1 MYKFEQNSI
10 PLYIQLYEQMKDD
23 IKTNL
28 TAGMK
33 LPSIRKMVEDYNLSK
48 NTIQTAYNQ
57 LYAEGYIESRPKSGY
72 FVCECEKMPCW

>member
-28 TAGMK
+28 TAGIFGFSPK
-33 LPSIRKMVEDYNLSK
+33 AAFQADAGSQNAPKVE
-48 NTIQTAYNQ
+48 
-57 LYAEGYIESRPKSGY
+57 
-72 FVCECEKMPCW
+72 F